1 MITAGI
7 TATVAAVLSLFGV
20 KPGAYLVG
28 VAIAVKVTLVAVGLL
43 FGARIMRRRAAA
55 QVSPPGGASTATASE
70 GPAETQPSDG

>member
-7 TATVAAVLSLFGV
+7 TAAVAAILTLFGI

-28 VAIAVKVTLVAVGLL
+28 VAIGVKVAIVSVSVL

-55 QVSPPGGASTATASE
+55 QVLPDATTPAKSPPKEPGSAG
-70 GPAETQPSDG
+70 

>member
-7 TATVAAVLSLFGV
+7 TASVAALLSLFGI

-28 VAIAVKVTLVAVGLL
+28 VAIAVKVTLVAVGLI

-55 QVSPPGGASTATASE
+55 QASPPQDASTSSASE
-70 GPAETQPSDG
+70 RAPETQPLDG